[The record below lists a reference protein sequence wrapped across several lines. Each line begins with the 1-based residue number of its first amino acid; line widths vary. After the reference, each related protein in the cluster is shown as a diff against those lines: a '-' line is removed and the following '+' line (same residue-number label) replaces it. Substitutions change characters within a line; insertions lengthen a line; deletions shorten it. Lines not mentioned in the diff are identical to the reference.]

1 MGSLQ
6 STGADLESP
15 LSLAG
20 SNGPTGGS
28 DGVVV
33 SDVVP
38 GSSEVLLVVLFY
50 ISVVLVVT
58 EEVLDIL

>member
-1 MGSLQ
+1 MGSLW
-6 STGADLESP
+6 STGTDLESP
-15 LSLAG
+15 LSLA
-20 SNGPTGGS
+20 GGS

-38 GSSEVLLVVLFY
+38 GSSEVLLFY
-50 ISVVLVVT
+50 ISVVT

>member
-38 GSSEVLLVVLFY
+38 GSSEVLLFY
-50 ISVVLVVT
+50 ISVVT

>member
-6 STGADLESP
+6 STGTDLESP

-38 GSSEVLLVVLFY
+38 GSSEVLLFY
-50 ISVVLVVT
+50 ISVVT

>member
-1 MGSLQ
+1 MGSLR

-28 DGVVV
+28 NGVVV

-38 GSSEVLLVVLFY
+38 GSSEVLLFY
-50 ISVVLVVT
+50 ISVVT

>member
-1 MGSLQ
+1 MGSLW
-6 STGADLESP
+6 STGTDLESP
-15 LSLAG
+15 LSLA
-20 SNGPTGGS
+20 GGS

-50 ISVVLVVT
+50 ISVVLMVT

>member
-1 MGSLQ
+1 MGSLR

-38 GSSEVLLVVLFY
+38 GSSEVLLFY
-50 ISVVLVVT
+50 ISVVT